1 MNEMFDTLFEKDFA
15 VQFKNYVFGNSN
27 VFDEKCQ
34 IIDNNKLY
42 DREDVNGAAR
52 KNYVVDF
59 IMRNRELLMAFHHK
73 PTRKR
78 LSKMIIMA

>member
-52 KNYVVDF
+52 K
-59 IMRNRELLMAFHHK
+59 IM
-73 PTRKR
+73 
-78 LSKMIIMA
+78 